1 MTLKNF
7 CGKIIKDYC
16 NYEVTVMAYSKQV
29 IEAVRADF
37 EQRRQNAI
45 DSLEARKLEMY
56 GISPIFKQIDNALA
70 ATGLKVYKAALDGKT
85 GLEERLLDIRKE
97 NEQLQD
103 DKKRLLKMN
112 GKSEN
117 YLDIIYAC
125 EKCSDTGYCG
135 IYMCD
140 CMKKALAKEAYR
152 SSGLGS
158 VLEEQSFENFDLSFY
173 SDAKDKTG
181 ISAREYMS
189 ANLARAKEYAENFGK
204 TDRNDSLLFIGKTG
218 LGKTHISTAI
228 AKNIIDKGFD
238 VVYDTISNIIN
249 TYELQTFGHNEQAS
263 TMVSRYI
270 ECDLLIIDDLGT
282 EFKNAFTQSVIYNL
296 LNTRINSGKAMI
308 ISTNLGD
315 VEQFKKQYDDRINS
329 RLIGS
334 FRTFPFFG
342 EDIRIKKTVLQNK
355 KTPKD

>member
-1 MTLKNF
+1 
-7 CGKIIKDYC
+7 
-16 NYEVTVMAYSKQV
+16 MAYSKQV
-29 IEAVRADF
+29 IETVRAEY
-37 EQRRQNAI
+37 EQRRQNAVN
-45 DSLEARKLEMY
+45 SLEARKSEMY
-56 GISPIFKQIDNALA
+56 GISPIFKQIDDALA
-70 ATGLKVYKAALDGKT
+70 ATGLKVYKAALDGKV
-85 GLEERLLDIRKE
+85 GLEERLADIRKE

-112 GKSEN
+112 GKPEN

-158 VLEEQSFENFDLSFY
+158 VLEEQSFDSFDLSFY
-173 SDAKDKTG
+173 SDTKDRNS

-189 ANLARAKEYAENFGK
+189 ANLARAKEYADNFGS
-204 TDRNDSLLFIGKTG
+204 TPANDSLLFIGKTG
-218 LGKTHISTAI
+218 LGKTHISTSI
-228 AKNIIDKGFD
+228 AKVVIDKGFD
-238 VVYDTISNIIN
+238 VVYDTIGNIIN
-249 TYELQTFGHNEQAS
+249 TYEQQTFGHNEQAA
-263 TMVSRYI
+263 VSVNRYL

-296 LNTRINSGKAMI
+296 LNARINSGKAMI
-308 ISTNLGD
+308 VSTNLDD
-315 VEQFKKQYDDRINS
+315 VGQFKKQYDDRINS

-334 FRTFPFFG
+334 FRSFRFFG

-355 KTPKD
+355 K